1 LNAIIAYN
9 VTTGSGRAMSVFFI
23 KEAKK
28 MSGRRK
34 KHVKLQPDT

>member
-9 VTTGSGRAMSVFFI
+9 ITAEISRDMSVFFF

-28 MSGRRK
+28 MSGRRE
-34 KHVKLQPDT
+34 KHAKIQPDT

>member
-1 LNAIIAYN
+1 
-9 VTTGSGRAMSVFFI
+9 MSVFFI

-34 KHVKLQPDT
+34 KRIKIEPDT